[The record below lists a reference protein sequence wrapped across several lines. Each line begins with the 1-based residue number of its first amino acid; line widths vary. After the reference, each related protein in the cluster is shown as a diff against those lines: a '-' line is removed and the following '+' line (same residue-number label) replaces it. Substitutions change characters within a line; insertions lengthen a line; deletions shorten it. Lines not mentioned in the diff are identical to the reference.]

1 MIEPGGVLLGGM
13 FLMAAGFVDMRVM
26 LTCALLLSGALVA
39 LSARLKGLYLENL
52 VQVLREKSRVRF
64 TSPASTPRQKRRRVL
79 SWSDGFDLER
89 ALDVD
94 DAPSRQLAIELAVE
108 LREPAAAGLLTQRF
122 RQEQDPRV
130 RAAIAGALGELLT
143 RSADSVG
150 IIEHALADEN
160 ARVRA
165 TAIEALGQLRVS
177 DSSRLLAPFAT
188 DREPRIRA
196 NAAWAYWRLEPDRGT
211 EIAQEILTDM
221 YDSANE
227 QSQLAALY
235 SMGEIADD
243 RAVEHLTAALGDSS
257 AHVRHRAILGLAQTG
272 RRASIERLVEL
283 LDEADGATCHLVTRA
298 LERCGEAAVDPLIVT
313 LWSADVDVRRYAV
326 QTLARIGTQR
336 AREALVQILSLEA
349 EEALLRP
356 AARRKARQPPAA
368 GQRTVAAAIPPGA
381 RGAGPGETRFRCYA
395 RCMATPAACGSS

>member
-1 MIEPGGVLLGGM
+1 
-13 FLMAAGFVDMRVM
+13 
-26 LTCALLLSGALVA
+26 
-39 LSARLKGLYLENL
+39 
-52 VQVLREKSRVRF
+52 
-64 TSPASTPRQKRRRVL
+64 
-79 SWSDGFDLER
+79 
-89 ALDVD
+89 
-94 DAPSRQLAIELAVE
+94 
-108 LREPAAAGLLTQRF
+108 
-122 RQEQDPRV
+122 
-130 RAAIAGALGELLT
+130 
-143 RSADSVG
+143 
-150 IIEHALADEN
+150 
-160 ARVRA
+160 
-165 TAIEALGQLRVS
+165 
-177 DSSRLLAPFAT
+177 
-188 DREPRIRA
+188 
-196 NAAWAYWRLEPDRGT
+196 
-211 EIAQEILTDM
+211 M

-349 EEALLRP
+349 EEAYYDLQRAEKLGSLPQLASVQLLRQSLLERVEQ
-356 AARRKARQPPAA
+356 ARRNSLQVLRAVYGDTSGMRLILSNLDHPESYLRASAIEALEVSVPETLLRGVLPLLEHTRTGDIAERASALYELPAREPLEVLLGLASHRSRWIRACAHYAIGYVGGSDAVRRLEDGVEDPDELARLNAIEALGRLAGPASLTLLTRVRDQGHGLIRVYA
-368 GQRTVAAAIPPGA
+368 DSALREMQV
-381 RGAGPGETRFRCYA
+381 RGAQP
-395 RCMATPAACGSS
+395 